1 MTVTGAGAV
10 YNPHWSTI
18 GNIKNWLRKQKE
30 GTVLAA
36 AQPYLHHVAGS
47 EKLIQDWDGVLGE
60 KGGSVLVSAGCLGGG
75 GRVGAGQRAVPRAR
89 GVAFLPPPPRPALTL
104 PPSPHPTCPL
114 HPPLPDPL

>member
-36 AQPYLHHVAGS
+36 AQPYLHHMAGS

-75 GRVGAGQRAVPRAR
+75 GRVGGHGCGWAQGSGWCRAPAALRSSRHHLA
-89 GVAFLPPPPRPALTL
+89 LP
-104 PPSPHPTCPL
+104 
-114 HPPLPDPL
+114 